1 MSKYLINICVRYKL
15 NKSWSFACLHVVIQ
29 GVKGTR
35 GPPGH
40 PIELNEGQELQLE
53 FLKV

>member
-1 MSKYLINICVRYKL
+1 MVICM
-15 NKSWSFACLHVVIQ
+15 FACLHVVIQ
-29 GVKGTR
+29 GEKGAR